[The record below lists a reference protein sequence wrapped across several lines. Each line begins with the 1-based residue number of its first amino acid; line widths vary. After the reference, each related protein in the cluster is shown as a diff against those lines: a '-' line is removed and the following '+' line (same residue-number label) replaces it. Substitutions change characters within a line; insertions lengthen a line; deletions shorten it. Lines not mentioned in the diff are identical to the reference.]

1 MSRVLITDATYAS
14 MKDAVDRVFT
24 AFPLPVLGKRVLLKP
39 NVLRRSEPEAGVTT
53 HPALV
58 RAVIAKLKALGAAQ
72 VLVGDNPGGGG
83 HAAGN
88 EAAFRAT
95 GLYEASGE
103 HYINLGASS
112 VRVATRSQ
120 LMPTLMVSRAVLEA
134 ELLISLP
141 KFKTHGLTGLSG
153 AVKNSFGFLPG
164 GQKGQAHV
172 LAGTPYRF
180 AELLVDI
187 YAVRPPDL
195 VIVDGVLAMQGN
207 GPAAPDLYYL
217 GKLVAGQDGV
227 AVDRVISQMMGIA
240 PDLVRTVTYAAE
252 RELGEGDLTRIQVEG
267 DLKPIAGFALP
278 SRFSAPDPAQ
288 LHTRV
293 GWDPRPP
300 LPSFDAGKCNGCM
313 TCVVECPAQALTF
326 TGVPQVSAELCVS
339 CFCCQEL
346 CLTGAVQL
354 GTSDRHGRPTSTH
367 TRVPQAP

>member
-1 MSRVLITDATYAS
+1 VLITDATYTNIR
-14 MKDAVDRVFT
+14 DAVDRVF
-24 AFPLPVLGKRVLLKP
+24 ASFPLPVAGKQVLLKP

-58 RAVIAKLKALGAAQ
+58 RAVIAKLKVLGASR

-83 HAAGN
+83 HAGGN

-103 HYINLGASS
+103 HYTNLGASS
-112 VRVATRSQ
+112 VRVPTKNR
-120 LMPTLMVSRAVLEA
+120 LMPTIMISRAVLEA
-134 ELLISLP
+134 DLLISLP
-141 KFKTHGLTGLSG
+141 KFKTHGLTGFSC

-187 YAVRPPDL
+187 YAVRVPDL

-217 GKLVAGQDGV
+217 GKVVAGQDGV
-227 AVDRVISQMMGIA
+227 AVDRIVCHLMGIL
-240 PDLVRTVTYAAE
+240 PDLARTVTYAAE
-252 RELGEGDLTRIQVEG
+252 RGLGEGDLARIQVEG
-267 DLKPIAGFALP
+267 DLRPIAGFALP
-278 SRFSAPDPAQ
+278 ERFSAQDPAG
-288 LHTRV
+288 LHARV

-313 TCVVECPAQALTF
+313 TCVMECPAQALTCN
-326 TGVPQVSAELCVS
+326 GVPQVNAELCVS

-354 GTSDRHGRPTSTH
+354 GSLDRHGRPTTTH

>member
-1 MSRVLITDATYAS
+1 LSRVLITDATYTNIEA
-14 MKDAVDRVFT
+14 AIDRVFA
-24 AFPLPVLGKRVLLKP
+24 AFPLPVSGKRVLLKP

-58 RAVIAKLKALGAAQ
+58 RAVIAKLKTLGASQ

-95 GLYEASGE
+95 GLYEASGK

-112 VRVATRSQ
+112 VRVATKNP
-120 LMPTLMVSRAVLEA
+120 LMPTLMVSRAILDA
-134 ELLISLP
+134 DILISLP
-141 KFKTHGLTGLSG
+141 KFKTHGLTGFSC
-153 AVKNSFGFLPG
+153 AIKNSFGFLPG

-195 VIVDGVLAMQGN
+195 VIIDGVLAMQGN

-217 GKLVAGQDGV
+217 GKVMAGPDGV
-227 AVDRVISQMMGIA
+227 AVDRIVCHLMGILPELA
-240 PDLVRTVTYAAE
+240 RTVTYAAE
-252 RELGEGDLTRIQVEG
+252 RGLGEGDLERIQVEG
-267 DLKPIAGFALP
+267 GLKPIAGFALP
-278 SRFSAPDPAQ
+278 DRFGAKDPDG
-288 LHTRV
+288 LHAKM

-300 LPSFDAGKCNGCM
+300 LPSFDAAKCNGCM

-326 TGVPQVSAELCVS
+326 AKVPQVSAELCVS

-354 GTSDRHGRPTSTH
+354 SSSDRYGRPTGSH
-367 TRVPQAP
+367 TRVVQAP